1 MRITNNQLVQSQMN
15 VAKALSEQGK
25 ISETSDSSQKNQSAF
40 SIGDRLTGTLKSL
53 SGNNVQ
59 IDLKVSGL
67 VSVQVNGLSVNLLNT
82 LGSKEIL
89 NQSIKV
95 TIELTG
101 TGSHLE
107 GILLEDNLEQGLAA
121 AASKQILT
129 RLNLPINEL
138 NLKAVGLLNQ
148 YNLEPSSASIKALV
162 DGSISASKLSQF
174 PQETLQKLD
183 IHLTLKEAL
192 VQLLKTDKSVLSSP
206 NNQMQST
213 QQTGNAPLAQTM
225 LNQTMIT
232 QINEGLQQPIAVE
245 GQLVKQEDVTL
256 LSSVEIDSMETSQLA
271 ILDDSQDQMGKEKTQ
286 LNRTMQGNIATAENE
301 MLRNKAVSET
311 KESILKMSEMLSRT
325 DIDKLA
331 VLLKAGMPLTIKNAL
346 ESDQILF
353 GNNKMSKQLLNVL
366 EAIEKTDFSNIAQDI
381 EAFLVESL
389 VEEDYSNEEQLKK
402 MSQLIK
408 QLQDTPE
415 ASELKEALG
424 QVKNSM
430 EFIKEINQ
438 NMVFVQLPV
447 KVDDTMST
455 VDLFV
460 KKRKSGSSNQ
470 DELKILLALNTETTG
485 NVQAFIDW
493 NKDRLKLTFK
503 LDSDEWVQLY
513 KTEVEPLQ
521 ESLKSLSG
529 RPVFIESYLKTAGSP
544 IEAFL
549 VEETSGQGIID
560 YRV

>member
-1 MRITNNQLVQSQMN
+1 MRITNNQLAQSQMN

-25 ISETSDSSQKNQSAF
+25 VAETSEGSQKSQSAF

-59 IDLKVSGL
+59 IDLKGSGL
-67 VSVQVNGLSVNLLNT
+67 VSVQVNGLSVNLMNT
-82 LGSKEIL
+82 LGSNDIL

-101 TGSHLE
+101 AGSHLE
-107 GILLEDNLEQGLAA
+107 GILLEENLEQGLAA
-121 AASKQILT
+121 AVSKQILT
-129 RLNLPINEL
+129 RLNLPVNEL
-138 NLKAVGLLNQ
+138 NLKAVELLNQ
-148 YNLEPSSASIKALV
+148 YKLEPNSVSIKALV
-162 DGSISASKLSQF
+162 DGSISASKLSQL

-183 IHLTLKEAL
+183 AHLTLKEAL

-213 QQTGNAPLAQTM
+213 QQTGNVPLIQTM
-225 LNQTMIT
+225 LNQTVMT
-232 QINEGLQQPIAVE
+232 QINEGLQAPIGVE

-381 EAFLVESL
+381 ESFLVESL
-389 VEEDYSNEEQLKK
+389 LEEDYSNEEQLKK
-402 MSQLIK
+402 MSQLIT
-408 QLQDTPE
+408 QLKDMPE
-415 ASELKEALG
+415 TSELKEALG
-424 QVKNSM
+424 QVKSSM

-438 NMVFVQLPV
+438 NMVFIQLPV
-447 KVDDTMST
+447 KMDDTMST

-460 KKRKSGSSNQ
+460 KKRKSGSNNQ

-485 NVQAFIDW
+485 NVHAFIDW

-503 LDSDEWVQLY
+503 LDTDEWVQLY

-529 RPVFIESYLKTAGSP
+529 RPVFIESYLKTAESP